1 MRAGREA
8 PPTVKSPAATSV
20 GAADKSKSPTEQWP
34 PLTKTADVKVSD
46 NNDLGTTPNDTDG
59 DKPADMDTSEASTST
74 LSAKR
79 THEDADEATTN
90 PDGEGQPPSKTVP
103 IRRST
108 YRPRPNL
115 GSSKSVAATP
125 PPAPT

>member
-1 MRAGREA
+1 MVAEIEA
-8 PPTVKSPAATSV
+8 AIDALSNGKSP
-20 GAADKSKSPTEQWP
+20 GPEQWP
-34 PLTKTADVKVSD
+34 PLTNTADVKVSD

-59 DKPADMDTSEASTST
+59 DKPADMDTSEASTSS

-90 PDGEGQPPSKTVP
+90 PDGEGQPPSKTGP
-103 IRRST
+103 FRRST

-115 GSSKSVAATP
+115 GTSKSVAATP